1 MAREN
6 SDLRKQIN
14 APKAARSRK
23 LNTEARFLTGKEG
36 LRIRAEDAAKEAKE
50 AEKAAE
56 KAQRIHEAEESRQR
70 QREGNAST
78 IIWRG
83 AWRNRSKADVR
94 DLAFALELSM
104 DGTKNELMKRIQAH
118 LDKAPALAH
127 DKRFEGL
134 YIPVARGR
142 RRLPQLPQQSPDPS
156 ENNSAEGVTD
166 EDVYQNVP
174 RPSDNLCPNVRQA
187 QGDK

>member
-94 DLAFALELSM
+94 DL
-104 DGTKNELMKRIQAH
+104 
-118 LDKAPALAH
+118 DKAPALAH

-142 RRLPQLPQQSPDPS
+142 RRLPQLPQQSPDP
-156 ENNSAEGVTD
+156 
-166 EDVYQNVP
+166 